1 VTRTP
6 VEQLPASK
14 APSRPVWVN
23 SSLVVAALA
32 SGAAAYFAL
41 PASMDEP
48 ARRMAAIFVVALVL
62 WVSEAVPLFATSM
75 LVIAGEAWW
84 LTLQTGW
91 ERPIAYTDIYASL
104 GSPIIFLFLGGFIL
118 ARGVQKEGIDVQL
131 AAALM
136 RPFGKHP
143 GGVLAGVMF
152 ITALFSMFMSNTA
165 TTAMM
170 IVLVQPLAL
179 QVPAGDRFRRGLVLA
194 VPFAANVGGIGTPI
208 GTPPNAIALEAL
220 RARGLEIN
228 FFEWMAFALPLL
240 VGTLAVMW
248 LLLFILYRPGHE
260 GLRVEVKS
268 EFKLTLKA
276 LVVYMTF
283 AVTLALWLGSPWLD
297 QFFGLNL
304 PTAVV
309 AVVPAAVLTATKVIS
324 RKDFNSLEWDVLVL
338 IAGGIALGKGMG
350 LTGLDAWLVESLPT
364 SQMSFFMLVASCCL
378 FVVALG
384 TVMSHTVATTIVM
397 PLAIAVASGVA
408 SEPQVQVLAVM
419 VAIASS
425 YAVALPISTPPNAI
439 AYGSDLVDTRD
450 IMRVG
455 ILTCV
460 VATVIIITTGPA
472 VVSLILRVVG

>member
-1 VTRTP
+1 M
-6 VEQLPASK
+6 L
-14 APSRPVWVN
+14 
-23 SSLVVAALA
+23 
-32 SGAAAYFAL
+32 
-41 PASMDEP
+41 
-48 ARRMAAIFVVALVL
+48 
-62 WVSEAVPLFATSM
+62 

-248 LLLFILYRPGHE
+248 LLLFILYRPGPVSYPH
-260 GLRVEVKS
+260 
-268 EFKLTLKA
+268 LTL
-276 LVVYMTF
+276 
-283 AVTLALWLGSPWLD
+283 
-297 QFFGLNL
+297 
-304 PTAVV
+304 PTIYPV
-309 AVVPAAVLTATKVIS
+309 
-324 RKDFNSLEWDVLVL
+324 
-338 IAGGIALGKGMG
+338 
-350 LTGLDAWLVESLPT
+350 
-364 SQMSFFMLVASCCL
+364 
-378 FVVALG
+378 
-384 TVMSHTVATTIVM
+384 
-397 PLAIAVASGVA
+397 
-408 SEPQVQVLAVM
+408 
-419 VAIASS
+419 
-425 YAVALPISTPPNAI
+425 
-439 AYGSDLVDTRD
+439 
-450 IMRVG
+450 
-455 ILTCV
+455 
-460 VATVIIITTGPA
+460 
-472 VVSLILRVVG
+472 